1 MNLSGNVKP
10 PKIKMTFLQCFRTG
24 NEVGIIQTI
33 ILLLVVVVV
42 VFTQWT

>member
-42 VFTQWT
+42 FTQWT